1 MNHIQRT
8 VPNWL
13 EAVHRLPDGALEKAT
28 ENYQIFRE
36 IKGINPN
43 IFTAHRMVR
52 DHWQH
57 YTGQL
62 DSGWF
67 DWEAAKSMA
76 HEWFGAF
83 IDQTF
88 FADIAPYCDAVSW
101 HNEIWANSQTEI
113 EQLERVSASE
123 AAVHVW
129 NNDYRHLFNR
139 DIKLIIG
146 EAAVG
151 NWMPRRIAELSI
163 ESNNLLGYHP
173 YDYWLR
179 KIRGSEGQIAA
190 LSMLWDSME
199 FDWNLEPNW
208 IFTEAG
214 PFEGAETGWRSE
226 PCLQGDRVL
235 YVDAVRQWIQ
245 DVAQTP
251 AYQEGRIRGFALFT
265 TGSPSS
271 SWDSFE
277 TRQPELNELAD
288 MIQAEW
294 QPGTTPPSP
303 SPPLP
308 YDCKGKPRIQYP
320 RVYNV
325 IPQDTTEERAA
336 EIFRHG
342 WNESRETAGG
352 SFDDAGIGDLGH
364 KTAILWD
371 IPLSEHGE
379 YLSWYAEHYPYTMVL
394 FRGDFGPT
402 FALGSPVNGIPLYVT
417 SPFGVPRDYS
427 DPPDGINESLH
438 GGIDFRVLDNNGVA
452 MPIVAVKE
460 GTILWASNLRRSG
473 GPSMLGNHVIQQLN
487 NGLIVWYGHMESM
500 TVQAGHSVLRGDML
514 GLGGNTGNVWP
525 RPTPDNPRAG
535 SHLHLT
541 IQSPGNGIN
550 DSRYK
555 FSDVIDPAPL
565 LGL

>member
-13 EAVHRLPDGALEKAT
+13 EAIRRLPDGALEKAT

-52 DHWQH
+52 DSWQH
-57 YTGQL
+57 YTGEL
-62 DSGWF
+62 SSGWF

-113 EQLERVSASE
+113 EQLERISASE

-179 KIRGSEGQIAA
+179 KVRGSEGQIAA

-226 PCLQGDRVL
+226 PCLQGDRAL
-235 YVDAVRQWIQ
+235 YIEAVRQWIQ

-251 AYQEGRIRGFALFT
+251 AYREGRIRGFALFT

-271 SWDSFE
+271 QWDSFE
-277 TRQPELNELAD
+277 TSQPELNELAD
-288 MIQAEW
+288 MIRAEW
-294 QPGTTPPSP
+294 HPGTSPPP
-303 SPPLP
+303 PPPPLP
-308 YDCKGKPRIQYP
+308 YDCKGKPRVQYP

-342 WNESRETAGG
+342 WLESKETAGG
-352 SFDDAGIGDLGH
+352 SYDDAGIGDLDH

-371 IPLSEHGE
+371 IPLSKHGE
-379 YLSWYAEHYPYTMVL
+379 YLSWYAEHYPYTLVL
-394 FRGDFGPT
+394 FRGDFGNSSHEIIDITFDLPKHPT
-402 FALGSPVNGIPLYVT
+402 KS
-417 SPFGVPRDYS
+417 YS
-427 DPPDGINESLH
+427 TRSLDDIETLTIHHTVSPPDRAIESIAEFHISGRDWPGIAYHFVIRDDGSIYQTNMLESISYH
-438 GGIDFRVLDNNGVA
+438 CGSSNGYSVGIALQGDFTNAPPPDAQLESARWLVGELCNDLQLVDVRPHRE
-452 MPIVAVKE
+452 MPGAA
-460 GTILWASNLRRSG
+460 TQC
-473 GPSMLGNHVIQQLN
+473 P
-487 NGLIVWYGHMESM
+487 
-500 TVQAGHSVLRGDML
+500 
-514 GLGGNTGNVWP
+514 GNTWEDWFDV
-525 RPTPDNPRAG
+525 
-535 SHLHLT
+535 LT
-541 IQSPGNGIN
+541 CP
-550 DSRYK
+550 
-555 FSDVIDPAPL
+555 
-565 LGL
+565 